1 MITMDKTGLTFFLI
15 LCLLIL
21 PSWLDYRVLVE
32 AESRTASSTIYVD
45 DNNLIGPW
53 NGTKENPYQ
62 NITSALEH
70 SADGDTIFVYNGTY
84 NENLVIQTRV
94 SLIGETRESAIID
107 GGGNGTVIR
116 ISVDNVTVLGFTI
129 RGSGPGPAQG
139 GNLFDSGI
147 FAVSSSNH
155 IISHNNITDT
165 YIGIIFRYGFYCT
178 VSDNILISNEN
189 GMDLGSSSGNVVSDN
204 VLTDNFDGVILRS
217 SVNNVV
223 SGNVLTDNL
232 DGIMSYFSDEN
243 TISRNIIS
251 SNRLLGVMFH
261 YSDQN
266 VVFGNTITG
275 NEGGM
280 HLFYSSSNVVFG
292 NTITGNEGGMH
303 LFSSSYN
310 TIYHNNFNNT
320 QQVERIDLPN
330 IWDDGSEGNYWSD
343 YNGTDTD
350 LDGIGNIAYHI
361 DENNIDRYPLAGMYH
376 DFDIA
381 LDADTYRVSI
391 ICNSTLLEFRFGVG
405 RETGNKMIHLN
416 ITGKLDSAGFCRITI
431 PTGLMNP
438 HIILF
443 DLEEIEP

>member
-1 MITMDKTGLTFFLI
+1 
-15 LCLLIL
+15 
-21 PSWLDYRVLVE
+21 
-32 AESRTASSTIYVD
+32 
-45 DNNLIGPW
+45 
-53 NGTKENPYQ
+53 
-62 NITSALEH
+62 
-70 SADGDTIFVYNGTY
+70 
-84 NENLVIQTRV
+84 
-94 SLIGETRESAIID
+94 
-107 GGGNGTVIR
+107 
-116 ISVDNVTVLGFTI
+116 
-129 RGSGPGPAQG
+129 
-139 GNLFDSGI
+139 
-147 FAVSSSNH
+147 
-155 IISHNNITDT
+155 
-165 YIGIIFRYGFYCT
+165 
-178 VSDNILISNEN
+178 
-189 GMDLGSSSGNVVSDN
+189 
-204 VLTDNFDGVILRS
+204 
-217 SVNNVV
+217 
-223 SGNVLTDNL
+223 
-232 DGIMSYFSDEN
+232 
-243 TISRNIIS
+243 
-251 SNRLLGVMFH
+251 
-261 YSDQN
+261 
-266 VVFGNTITG
+266 
-275 NEGGM
+275 
-280 HLFYSSSNVVFG
+280 
-292 NTITGNEGGMH
+292 MH

-443 DLEEIEP
+443 DLEEIEPTKLDELSNETYICLYFTYAHTDHSITIISSRTLSLYYDLVDQYKKLNATYYDLLVYCDDLFGNYSLLQDNYWALNSSYYRHLDDYGKLYEVYQTLNATYYDLLVYCDDLFGNYSLLQDNYWALNSSYYRHLDDYSQSERNLQNLIYMFAATAAIFVAATTYLSKHAHSTDVDFPSTRSERMIDLKH